1 MLPEERAIRGL
12 TVGTGFIRLTGESHP
27 FNAFAQV
34 NVTDEEVDIMKLD
47 PLVGA
52 LRLSV
57 ASELSED
64 RLGTTDVSVQIL
76 SVLSY
81 SQERAEVTASILLQ
95 DGRRVVIADPSMLQ
109 IRSTNESIVRVE
121 NNYIVANQ
129 TGSVILEVA
138 LVACGRQVCTRDIEV
153 TVQFDQHRPEFPTD
167 ELEASIIENSI
178 VGSMVVTVV
187 ARDDDFAEGEQA
199 DTEYRIK
206 DDPFD
211 GLWVIDTIT
220 GEITLNG
227 PIDREDRDLYELI
240 IEATDRLQRQAEVSS
255 RTDPG
260 TVCIGGS
267 GSVGSGS
274 GSGGCDGELIP
285 ELVDP
290 ETPVLATPPDTLTV
304 S

>member
-1 MLPEERAIRGL
+1 MLPEQRAVIGL
-12 TVGTGFIRLTGESHP
+12 RAGLGFIRVTGDSHP
-27 FNAFAQV
+27 FNPIVQV
-34 NVTDEEVDIMKLD
+34 NVTDDEVGIMKLD

-52 LRLSV
+52 LRLGV
-57 ASELSED
+57 VSEPSEE
-64 RLGTTDVSVQIL
+64 RLETTDVSVQIL

-81 SQERAEVTASILLQ
+81 SQERAEVTASVVLQ
-95 DGRRVVIADPSMLQ
+95 NGRRVVVADPSLLQ
-109 IRSTNESIVRVE
+109 IQSFNDSIVRVE

-129 TGSVILEVA
+129 TGSVYLNVS
-138 LVACGRQVCTRDIEV
+138 LVACGRQLATSIIEV
-153 TVQFDQHRPEFPTD
+153 TVQFDQHSPVFPAD

-178 VGSMVVTVV
+178 VGRVVTTVM

-211 GLWVIDTIT
+211 GLWVIDTIS

-227 PIDREDRDLYELI
+227 PIDREDRDRYELI
-240 IEATDRLQRQAEVSS
+240 VEATDRLQRQAEVSS

-260 TVCIGGS
+260 TVCVGRS
-267 GSVGSGS
+267 GSSGSGS
-274 GSGGCDGELIP
+274 GSGNCNGELIP
-285 ELVDP
+285 EPVDP
-290 ETPVLATPPDTLTV
+290 ETLVVATPPDTINV